1 MLKKGDIVKFKDG
14 RSIYI
19 LGPKGDGYDY
29 KDGREKGH
37 HPKGWFDMMI
47 SSGKAVVAEGK
58 IDEAQELRRFVDDMR
73 ATSSSLDKVEIL
85 KQQSEFIQKVLE
97 YTYNPYKQYNIT
109 SKTCKK
115 NSDLCDPN
123 NIHDTIFDLLD
134 DLTNRVYTG
143 HNAIAMVNS
152 FVLQNDGYEDLIYN
166 ILDKDLK
173 IRTGAKVI
181 NKAFPGLIPE
191 FNVALAQNYEPKL
204 TDWNDHWY
212 ASRKLDGV
220 RCLAV
225 VDVEGKCTLYSRM
238 GKEFTTLDKVKHAI
252 EATGII
258 NTVFDG
264 EICLVDEDG
273 NEDFQSVMKQ
283 LRRKD
288 HQIENPVFM
297 MFDMLHKSEFE
308 QTEHQQNVLSERL
321 RKLRTFISN
330 LDYGVHPLVEPFNKG
345 TLRYLDQF
353 QITDGRHFDMWGQMA
368 SDGNWEGFMLR
379 KDVPYEGKRTK
390 NLLKV
395 KTFHDAEYIVVDADF
410 GPMAVVRDG
419 KEKQETML
427 SQVYIEHKGHI
438 VKVGSGF
445 NQEQRIKYMT
455 SDIVGKTITVQYF
468 EETKND
474 KGGISLRFPTV
485 KHIYENERDC

>member
-1 MLKKGDIVKFKDG
+1 MEELRLF
-14 RSIYI
+14 
-19 LGPKGDGYDY
+19 
-29 KDGREKGH
+29 
-37 HPKGWFDMMI
+37 
-47 SSGKAVVAEGK
+47 
-58 IDEAQELRRFVDDMR
+58 IDEMQ
-73 ATSSSLDKVEIL
+73 ATSSSLDKVAIL
-85 KQQSEFIQKVLE
+85 KRQSNFIKQVLE
-97 YTYNPYKQYNIT
+97 YTYNPYKQYHVT

-115 NSDLCDPN
+115 NSGLFKYN
-123 NIHDTIFDLLD
+123 TYKNIFELLD
-134 DLTNRVYTG
+134 DLTNRKYTG
-143 HNAIAMVNS
+143 HDAIAAVNG
-152 FVLQNDGYEDLIYN
+152 FTTANPGYEGIIYN

-181 NKAFPGLIPE
+181 NKAFSNLIPE
-191 FNVALAQNYEPKL
+191 FNVALAQNYDGKC
-204 TDWNDHWY
+204 DWNDSWY

-225 VDVEGKCTLYSRM
+225 VDEKGECTLYSRM
-238 GKEFTTLDKVKHAI
+238 GKEFTTLNKVKEEI
-252 EATGII
+252 EATRII

-264 EICLVDEDG
+264 EICLIDEDG
-273 NEDFQSVMKQ
+273 NEDFQGVMKQ

-288 HQIENPVFM
+288 HQIKNPTFM
-297 MFDMLHKSEFE
+297 IFDGIYKPDFDKGKSTIKLSDRL
-308 QTEHQQNVLSERL
+308 QT
-321 RKLRTFISN
+321 LRTWLHDHNSRN
-330 LDYGVHPLVEPFNKG
+330 PNQS
-345 TLRYLDQF
+345 TLRYLDQA

-379 KDVPYEGKRTK
+379 KDVGYEGKRSK

-395 KTFHDAEYIVVDADF
+395 KTFHDAEYEVLDAEF

-427 SQVYIEHKGHI
+427 SQVWIKHKGWW

-445 NQEQRIKYMT
+445 SQEQRIKYT
-455 SDIVGKTITVQYF
+455 NENIIGLTITVQYF

-485 KHIYENERDC
+485 KHIYDKQRDM